1 MVLALAVRAAKVIGQ
16 QSSKLVRERHMPISK
31 EKADLKERF
40 GDNPKAIAHHLTESL
55 ATNELEPV
63 LKALNQILV
72 GQNVMAIAREAGIE
86 RATLYDSF
94 GGETDPSLGRVL
106 ALLSVLNV
114 RLVAV
119 SGPPRPTPP
128 RPRLGRPRRRKLP

>member
-1 MVLALAVRAAKVIGQ
+1 
-16 QSSKLVRERHMPISK
+16 MPISK
-31 EKADLKERF
+31 QKADLNERF
-40 GDNPKAIAHHLTESL
+40 KDNPEAIAIRLTESL
-55 ATNELEPV
+55 ATNELKPV
-63 LKALNQILV
+63 LKALNQILI
-72 GQNVMAIAREAGIE
+72 GQNVMAIARETGME

-94 GGETDPSLGRVL
+94 GGEVNPSLGRVL

-128 RPRLGRPRRRKLP
+128 RPRLGRPRRRKLPEDQE

>member
-1 MVLALAVRAAKVIGQ
+1 MKV
-16 QSSKLVRERHMPISK
+16 SK
-31 EKADLKERF
+31 KAYLTERF
-40 GDNPKAIAHHLTESL
+40 RNNPEAIAICLTESL

-63 LKALNQILV
+63 SKALNQILI

-94 GGETDPSLGRVL
+94 GGKSNPSLRRVL
-106 ALLSVLNV
+106 AFLGALNV

-119 SGPPRPTPP
+119 PGPPRPPRPTPR
-128 RPRLGRPRRRKLP
+128 RPKPRRRIYRDPRKNKIALDRLNRRS

>member
-1 MVLALAVRAAKVIGQ
+1 
-16 QSSKLVRERHMPISK
+16 MPISK

-40 GDNPKAIAHHLTESL
+40 RDNPKAIAICLTESL

-72 GQNVMAIAREAGIE
+72 GQNVMAIAREAGIN

-94 GGETDPSLGRVL
+94 GGKVDP
-106 ALLSVLNV
+106 ALFRARASW
-114 RLVAV
+114 RIERQARRKADT
-119 SGPPRPTPP
+119 SGTSTEAWPPGKAEHT
-128 RPRLGRPRRRKLP
+128 GRPRVG

>member
-1 MVLALAVRAAKVIGQ
+1 
-16 QSSKLVRERHMPISK
+16 MPISK

-40 GDNPKAIAHHLTESL
+40 RDNPKAIALYLTESL
-55 ATNELEPV
+55 AKNELGPV
-63 LKALNQILV
+63 LKALSQILI

-94 GGETDPSLGRVL
+94 GGETDPSLGRLLV
-106 ALLSVLNV
+106 LLSALNV

-119 SGPPRPTPP
+119 PGSPRPIPPRPT
-128 RPRLGRPRRRKLP
+128 LGRRPRRRIYRKTKRVGWLWTD

>member
-1 MVLALAVRAAKVIGQ
+1 MKV
-16 QSSKLVRERHMPISK
+16 SK
-31 EKADLKERF
+31 KAYLTERF
-40 GDNPKAIAHHLTESL
+40 RNNPEAIAICLTESL

-72 GQNVMAIAREAGIE
+72 GQNVMAIAREAGIN

-106 ALLSVLNV
+106 ALLGALNV

-119 SGPPRPTPP
+119 PGPPRPTPP
-128 RPRLGRPRRRKLP
+128 RPKLGRPRRRIYRKTKKIG

>member
-1 MVLALAVRAAKVIGQ
+1 
-16 QSSKLVRERHMPISK
+16 MPISK

-40 GDNPKAIAHHLTESL
+40 RDNPKAIANCLTQSL

-94 GGETDPSLGRVL
+94 GGKTDPSLGRVL
-106 ALLSVLNV
+106 ALLGALNV

-119 SGPPRPTPP
+119 PCRGSIPEPHRPKM
-128 RPRLGRPRRRKLP
+128 GRPRKRTLPED

>member
-1 MVLALAVRAAKVIGQ
+1 
-16 QSSKLVRERHMPISK
+16 MPISK

-40 GDNPKAIAHHLTESL
+40 RDNPKAIANCLTQSL

-94 GGETDPSLGRVL
+94 GGKSNPSLRRVL
-106 ALLSVLNV
+106 AFLGALNV

-119 SGPPRPTPP
+119 PGPPRPTPT
-128 RPRLGRPRRRKLP
+128 RPKLGRPRRRIYRDPRKNKIALDRLNRRS

>member
-1 MVLALAVRAAKVIGQ
+1 
-16 QSSKLVRERHMPISK
+16 MPISK

-40 GDNPKAIAHHLTESL
+40 RDNPKAIANGLTESL

-94 GGETDPSLGRVL
+94 GGKTDPSLGRVL
-106 ALLSVLNV
+106 ALLGALNV

-119 SGPPRPTPP
+119 PGPPRPTPP
-128 RPRLGRPRRRKLP
+128 RPKLGRPRRRIYRDPRKNRIALGRLNRGS

>member
-1 MVLALAVRAAKVIGQ
+1 
-16 QSSKLVRERHMPISK
+16 MPISK

-40 GDNPKAIAHHLTESL
+40 RDNPKAIAICLTESL

-72 GQNVMAIAREAGIE
+72 GQNVMAIAREAGIN

-119 SGPPRPTPP
+119 PGARRLIPPRPK
-128 RPRLGRPRRRKLP
+128 LGPRRRIYRKTKRVE

>member
-1 MVLALAVRAAKVIGQ
+1 
-16 QSSKLVRERHMPISK
+16 MPISK
-31 EKADLKERF
+31 EKAELKERF
-40 GDNPKAIAHHLTESL
+40 GDNPKAIANCLTQSL

-63 LKALNQILV
+63 LRALNQIVV

-94 GGETDPSLGRVL
+94 GGKTDPSLGRVL
-106 ALLSVLNV
+106 ALLGALNV

-119 SGPPRPTPP
+119 PGPPRPITS
-128 RPRLGRPRRRKLP
+128 RPKLGRPRRRIYRKTKRVG

>member
-1 MVLALAVRAAKVIGQ
+1 
-16 QSSKLVRERHMPISK
+16 MPISK

-40 GDNPKAIAHHLTESL
+40 RDNPKAIANCLTQSL

-128 RPRLGRPRRRKLP
+128 RPRLGRPRRRKLPEDQE

>member
-1 MVLALAVRAAKVIGQ
+1 
-16 QSSKLVRERHMPISK
+16 MPISK
-31 EKADLKERF
+31 EKAHLKERF
-40 GDNPKAIAHHLTESL
+40 RDNPKAIAICLTQSL

-63 LKALNQILV
+63 LRALNQILV

-94 GGETDPSLGRVL
+94 GGETDPSVGRML
-106 ALLSVLNV
+106 ALLGALNV

-119 SGPPRPTPP
+119 PGPPRPFAP
-128 RPRLGRPRRRKLP
+128 RPKLGRPRRRIYRKTKRLWTD